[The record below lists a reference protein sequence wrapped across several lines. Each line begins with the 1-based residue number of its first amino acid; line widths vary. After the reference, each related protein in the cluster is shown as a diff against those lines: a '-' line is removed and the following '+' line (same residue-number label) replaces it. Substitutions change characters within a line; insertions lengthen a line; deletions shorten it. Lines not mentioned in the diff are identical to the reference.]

1 MSRFNETKVSSTSGT
16 VEFGAGLTWDKVYEA
31 LGPTGVNVVG
41 GRVISV
47 GVAGE
52 TLGGGESLSSFES
65 SGSIS
70 YAVRLFIQVESVWTR
85 NRQRCWI

>member
-1 MSRFNETKVSSTSGT
+1 MSRFNETKVDSTSGT
-16 VEFGAGLTWDKVYEA
+16 VEVGAGLTWDKVYEA

-41 GRVISV
+41 GRVSSV

-52 TLGGGESLSSFES
+52 TLGGGECLSPSES

-70 YAVRLFIQVESVWTR
+70 YAFRLFI
-85 NRQRCWI
+85 